1 MNAIPL
7 INVAT
12 PKRDN
17 ENQLKQEVNTSLL
30 ALKRE
35 AFNLETLINQAAQTL
50 VEVNERITALENV
63 QGDYVKKTD
72 VTDTVQSGNM
82 NPVTSNAVNGAIS
95 ALDVS
100 SVGGSGKYISAI
112 SEADGK
118 ISATA
123 SDLATS
129 VASGNNA
136 PITSDRIFKCF
147 GLNNAY
153 NEWYSA
159 GRYSSGFVKLG
170 SVSYTTDGNHDVAL
184 CGTSFYNN
192 ATNIGVMYFTCYIR
206 GRGSTVSVKT
216 FTTHRIGGDNLATL
230 RCTYEISG
238 NTFKI
243 NLWGMISSWA
253 RFIVKFNGVFSGD
266 VITPSSSVDMSNAV
280 VTSMTGT
287 EISATVI

>member
-17 ENQLKQEVNTSLL
+17 ETQLRQEVNTSLV

-82 NPVTSNAVNGAIS
+82 NPVTSNAVSGAIS

-123 SDLATS
+123 SDLGNMVPVDS
-129 VASGNNA
+129 VTSGNMHSVTSHAVANA
-136 PITSDRIFKCF
+136 MSNQFVNIASSAISLTIAANTGTSGSFTFTVPSGYKVIGFNGYITSGPAGAINLYSYIFDDVF
-147 GLNNAY
+147 G
-153 NEWYSA
+153 
-159 GRYSSGFVKLG
+159 K
-170 SVSYTTDGNHDVAL
+170 T
-184 CGTSFYNN
+184 GTFS
-192 ATNIGVMYFTCYIR
+192 
-206 GRGSTVSVKT
+206 STVFFRNYTSYQQT
-216 FTTHRIGGDNLATL
+216 ALI
-230 RCTYEISG
+230 
-238 NTFKI
+238 KI
-243 NLWGMISSWA
+243 YLLCA
-253 RFIVKFNGVFSGD
+253 RV
-266 VITPSSSVDMSNAV
+266 
-280 VTSMTGT
+280 
-287 EISATVI
+287 